1 MIENNNW
8 ELQLVEVN
16 ANMTRKCKA
25 GKIQSTRSNI
35 SADRGGNG
43 LTLAF
48 CLFFVFRLYGAVGVL
63 VRS

>member
-1 MIENNNW
+1 MIEKNNW
-8 ELQLVEVN
+8 ELQLVELN
-16 ANMTRKCKA
+16 ANMMRKCIA

-48 CLFFVFRLYGAVGVL
+48 CLLGVGCET
-63 VRS
+63 RT